1 MKEEEEEKNMPRDI
15 TLYLIV
21 SYFLFYL
28 FYLLFLWLLRY
39 KYPLLYCSFNPHS
52 RILIAGS
59 YLLYINA
66 YIVLQT
72 TNPLASRYHL
82 FTYVA
87 LIALIVCLLFLKL
100 KQIHRSPRFEFRH
113 FNKADLQSFLNIIEN
128 EVKDKSPKINKSD
141 PIEIGFMEH
150 YFFYELNQV
159 PFLYIEINNA
169 GLLSD
174 VNLEFYPI
182 KEFDLISIHQ
192 LMKTLYQSY
201 GKKIKAPY
209 TRNRSLYFTLAA
221 CFIPLLLIVYTILF
235 RYYPDNNSFFF
246 YFILFPIP
254 FLFLDVLIKADKKN
268 FLNNQY

>member
-1 MKEEEEEKNMPRDI
+1 MQIKICINFVLKTHISKQFIRCYKIFHN
-15 TLYLIV
+15 
-21 SYFLFYL
+21 LFHQ
-28 FYLLFLWLLRY
+28 FA
-39 KYPLLYCSFNPHS
+39 P
-52 RILIAGS
+52 A
-59 YLLYINA
+59 
-66 YIVLQT
+66 
-72 TNPLASRYHL
+72 
-82 FTYVA
+82 
-87 LIALIVCLLFLKL
+87 
-100 KQIHRSPRFEFRH
+100 
-113 FNKADLQSFLNIIEN
+113 
-128 EVKDKSPKINKSD
+128 
-141 PIEIGFMEH
+141 
-150 YFFYELNQV
+150 FFYELNQV

-254 FLFLDVLIKADKKN
+254 LLFLDVLIKADKKN

>member
-1 MKEEEEEKNMPRDI
+1 MQIKICINFVLKTHISKQFIRCYKIFHN
-15 TLYLIV
+15 
-21 SYFLFYL
+21 LFHQ
-28 FYLLFLWLLRY
+28 FA
-39 KYPLLYCSFNPHS
+39 P
-52 RILIAGS
+52 A
-59 YLLYINA
+59 
-66 YIVLQT
+66 
-72 TNPLASRYHL
+72 
-82 FTYVA
+82 
-87 LIALIVCLLFLKL
+87 
-100 KQIHRSPRFEFRH
+100 
-113 FNKADLQSFLNIIEN
+113 
-128 EVKDKSPKINKSD
+128 
-141 PIEIGFMEH
+141 
-150 YFFYELNQV
+150 FFYELNQV

>member
-1 MKEEEEEKNMPRDI
+1 MQIKICINFVLKTHISKQFIRCYKIFHN
-15 TLYLIV
+15 
-21 SYFLFYL
+21 LFHQ
-28 FYLLFLWLLRY
+28 FA
-39 KYPLLYCSFNPHS
+39 P
-52 RILIAGS
+52 A
-59 YLLYINA
+59 
-66 YIVLQT
+66 
-72 TNPLASRYHL
+72 
-82 FTYVA
+82 
-87 LIALIVCLLFLKL
+87 
-100 KQIHRSPRFEFRH
+100 
-113 FNKADLQSFLNIIEN
+113 
-128 EVKDKSPKINKSD
+128 
-141 PIEIGFMEH
+141 
-150 YFFYELNQV
+150 FFYELNQV

-174 VNLEFYPI
+174 VDLEFYPI